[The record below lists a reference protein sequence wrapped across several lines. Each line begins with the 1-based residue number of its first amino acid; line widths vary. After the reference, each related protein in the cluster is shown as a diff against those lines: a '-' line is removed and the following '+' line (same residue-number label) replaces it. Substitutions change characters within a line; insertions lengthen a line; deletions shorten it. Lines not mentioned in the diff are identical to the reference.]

1 MMRHLTFNVTDFN
14 SQSTTMNEVL
24 LEDDEVGGFTR
35 KVAEDLAQNVPEIRH
50 KGACVI
56 LYDDEDGNRLSI
68 MPIDP
73 LQ

>member
-1 MMRHLTFNVTDFN
+1 MMRHLTFHVTDFN
-14 SQSTTMNEVL
+14 SQSTSLKEVL

-35 KVAEDLAQNVPEIRH
+35 KVAEDLPLNVPEIKH

-56 LYDDEDGNRLSI
+56 LYDEDGNRLSI
-68 MPIDP
+68 TPIDP